1 MHHARAEVLDQDVGS
16 RGQPADRLLAVLGL
30 EVEHDALLADV
41 ELAEHGA
48 AALAQRRPG
57 PHRLAAVGLDL
68 DDLGAHVGEHP
79 RTMGTGDGGRKIQDP
94 KAGEGLWRGP
104 LMLI

>member
-1 MHHARAEVLDQDVGS
+1 MHHAGTKVLDQDVGR
-16 RGQPADRLLAVLGL
+16 RGQPAHRLLAVLGL
-30 EVEHDALLADV
+30 EVQHNALLADI

-48 AALAQRRPG
+48 AALAQRRAG

-94 KAGEGLWRGP
+94 EAGEGPCRRP
-104 LMLI
+104 LMLL

>member
-1 MHHARAEVLDQDVGS
+1 MHHAGAEVLDQDVGG

-30 EVEHDALLADV
+30 EVEHDALLADI

-68 DDLGAHVGEHP
+68 DDLGAHVGEHA
-79 RTMGTGDGGRKIQDP
+79 RTVGTGDGGRKIQDP
-94 KAGEGLWRGP
+94 EAGKGLCRRP